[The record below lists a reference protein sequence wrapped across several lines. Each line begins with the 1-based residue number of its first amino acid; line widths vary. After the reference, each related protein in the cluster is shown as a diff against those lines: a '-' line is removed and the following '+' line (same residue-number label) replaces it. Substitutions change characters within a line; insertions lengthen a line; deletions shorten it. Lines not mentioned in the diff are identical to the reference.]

1 MTGPDNPFEVL
12 AGRQLTA
19 PVKARMRAT
28 EKRAAMKP
36 TPQEQESINQQRQV
50 RMYRRWKRSQVREFA
65 QRNPRIFTEL
75 RFALRCLTLDNT
87 EFLLQFAHF
96 QLTQIKSHADRLI
109 ALGMIGTA
117 IARLRIRNGLP
128 PFDDSLPGEPPTV
141 FEIIRTELDCFS
153 IPKDSPW
160 A

>member
-1 MTGPDNPFEVL
+1 MNNPFEAL
-12 AGRQLTA
+12 ADRQLTA
-19 PVKARMRAT
+19 PVKARMRAS

-50 RMYRRWKRSQVREFA
+50 RMYRRWKRSQIREFA
-65 QRNPRIFTEL
+65 ERNPQVFRDLRRLLRHQTLHNAELTL
-75 RFALRCLTLDNT
+75 RFSRCHLR
-87 EFLLQFAHF
+87 
-96 QLTQIKSHADRLI
+96 QLKSFHDRAM

-128 PFDDSLPGEPPTV
+128 PFDDSLPDELPTV
-141 FEIIRTELDCFS
+141 FEIIRAELDCFS
-153 IPKDSPW
+153 VPKDSPW

>member
-1 MTGPDNPFEVL
+1 MNNPFEAL

-19 PVKARMRAT
+19 PVKARIRAS

-50 RMYRRWKRSQVREFA
+50 RMYRRWKRGQIREFA
-65 QRNPRIFTEL
+65 QSNPQVFSDLRRIL
-75 RFALRCLTLDNT
+75 RHQTLDKSD
-87 EFLLQFAHF
+87 LLLGFSRYLLH
-96 QLTQIKSHADRLI
+96 LIKSHADRSI

-128 PFDDSLPGEPPTV
+128 PFDDSLPGELPTV
-141 FEIIRTELDCFS
+141 FEIIRAELDCFS
-153 IPKDSPW
+153 IPKDAPW